1 MRDVSTDT
9 AMHGHAQVAAEL
21 LESLREAPDREA
33 ETQIMQ
39 RLLDASCA
47 YMVLAA
53 RKGDE

>member
-1 MRDVSTDT
+1 MPDVSTDT

-47 YMVLAA
+47 YMVLAT
-53 RKGDE
+53 RERDE

>member
-1 MRDVSTDT
+1 MPDVSTDT
-9 AMHGHAQVAAEL
+9 AMHGHAQVAADL

-39 RLLDASCA
+39 RLFNAVTD
-47 YMVLAA
+47 YMVLAT